1 MQTHRATPGI
11 TAAVLSLVATAV
23 LGVGSVAAHSQ
34 TIDPI
39 GEGAGFTKPISNRW
53 AQAHCRAEAPAVVY
67 EASNGVVA
75 FNPPTALPCPGNVMN
90 PGGQVTG
97 P

>member
-1 MQTHRATPGI
+1 MQTHRPTRGI

-34 TIDPI
+34 TIDPN
-39 GEGAGFTKPISNRW
+39 GEGAGFTKPISNRGPGPLPRGG
-53 AQAHCRAEAPAVVY
+53 AGGRVRGVERSRRLQPALGAAV
-67 EASNGVVA
+67 
-75 FNPPTALPCPGNVMN
+75 PGNVTN